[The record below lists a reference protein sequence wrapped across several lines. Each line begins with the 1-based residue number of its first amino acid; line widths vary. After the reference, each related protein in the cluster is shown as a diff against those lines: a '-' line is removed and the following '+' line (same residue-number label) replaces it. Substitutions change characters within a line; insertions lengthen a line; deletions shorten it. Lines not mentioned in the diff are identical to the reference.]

1 MKDVAPT
8 LQLFGTRGSPAA
20 YAIRDFL
27 ARCDVPFAW
36 IELRDDE
43 QARAFAYV
51 SGLGDNRLPLCVFA
65 DGTRLEN
72 PTVRQVP
79 EKLAWFKDPSL
90 SETDLSIV
98 RAASSAL
105 DAARWCASRA

>member
-72 PTVRQVP
+72 PTVRQVTQKRGRV
-79 EKLAWFKDPSL
+79 EDPTRAD
-90 SETDLSIV
+90 TD
-98 RAASSAL
+98 
-105 DAARWCASRA
+105 ASRSVAGPAGP